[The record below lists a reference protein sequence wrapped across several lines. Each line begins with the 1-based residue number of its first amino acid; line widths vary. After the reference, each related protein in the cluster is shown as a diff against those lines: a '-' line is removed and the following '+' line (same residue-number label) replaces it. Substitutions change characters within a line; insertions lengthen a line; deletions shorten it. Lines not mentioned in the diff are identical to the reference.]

1 MPKAISKNKSLL
13 LAMALALCVS
23 FMSAHPVSAD
33 PPANDGKVAV
43 VTLLGDS
50 FSAGNGA
57 GDYYDMKPVKS
68 YRSHNNWAHHYVNS
82 LRDRGTATVFHNL
95 AFSGATT
102 ETLKEEQVRK
112 VPDDSDL
119 VMFSIGGND
128 NNSFGNIAIDCFVIA
143 TQNPWNCKK
152 SIEAAEA
159 LRLIHGV

>member
-50 FSAGNGA
+50 FSAGNGE

-68 YRSHNNWAHHYVNS
+68 YRSHNNWSHHYVNS

-102 ETLKEEQVRK
+102 ETLKE
-112 VPDDSDL
+112 
-119 VMFSIGGND
+119 
-128 NNSFGNIAIDCFVIA
+128 AYA
-143 TQNPWNCKK
+143 
-152 SIEAAEA
+152 
-159 LRLIHGV
+159 

>member
-57 GDYYDMKPVKS
+57 GDYYEGYSQPQPTCFD
-68 YRSHNNWAHHYVNS
+68 
-82 LRDRGTATVFHNL
+82 
-95 AFSGATT
+95 
-102 ETLKEEQVRK
+102 KEFYCLSAV
-112 VPDDSDL
+112 L
-119 VMFSIGGND
+119 
-128 NNSFGNIAIDCFVIA
+128 
-143 TQNPWNCKK
+143 
-152 SIEAAEA
+152 
-159 LRLIHGV
+159 